1 MKESVYA
8 TLRSLYPA
16 TEYKNYSTSECCLDW
31 QRPCE
36 FRPSIHMATGGAAP
50 AGFKGVGRADRCFR
64 GARNNQRDLSITP
77 LGRRIHELPVTVE
90 KLLYTRPSR
99 RHADRTQ
106 RRANPRLPA

>member
-36 FRPSIHMATGGAAP
+36 FGRPIHMAD
-50 AGFKGVGRADRCFR
+50 ADTTTALGHHNVVEFR
-64 GARNNQRDLSITP
+64 RWRWRD
-77 LGRRIHELPVTVE
+77 V
-90 KLLYTRPSR
+90 R
-99 RHADRTQ
+99 RHPLPFDPYHSHTF
-106 RRANPRLPA
+106 PRLFRWALFHNVFENPAQANIAM